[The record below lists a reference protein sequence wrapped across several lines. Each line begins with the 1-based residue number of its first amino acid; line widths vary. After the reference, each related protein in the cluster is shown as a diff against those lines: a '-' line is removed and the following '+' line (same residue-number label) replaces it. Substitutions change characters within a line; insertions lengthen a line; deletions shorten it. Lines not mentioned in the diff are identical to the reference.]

1 MTDPLD
7 KLELGT
13 AELEAL
19 LELRGGCHC
28 TWPNAAPP
36 CRVCTDPITVEE
48 AIALDLIPDPDDHY

>member
-48 AIALDLIPDPDDHY
+48 AIALA